1 MKPRVLERL
10 RAVVR
15 FLVMVVSVGC
25 LMAPGT
31 ARAVESAD
39 ALYKQGRFQDAMA
52 RYNALDMEHP
62 KDLRY
67 RYNRG
72 CAAYQAGEYEAA
84 MAAFSSVLR
93 RADAIADQTANQPA
107 DQSVDQS
114 AQLKSKALYNMGNAA
129 FQQDRFE
136 SAATYYKQALQNDA
150 TAMDA
155 RHNLELALR
164 RLAEQNKKRKDGDQ
178 AAGGDS
184 GEDGGDAKEKDDG
197 SKADPSDPSEAPDSP
212 TGEQKRPSDAGKSQR
227 GDDTQTDKPTDG
239 DKEKDPAAHGKENNE
254 MTPKAGTRNK
264 ENQEALSGDLTGPE
278 KMPNATAASDGE
290 RKQPGGVSM
299 GRQKAEALLDN
310 VTEDREK
317 FLRFQV
323 PEGKDRV
330 RSGKDW

>member
-1 MKPRVLERL
+1 MKPRVFGRP
-10 RAVVR
+10 RTVVR
-15 FLVMVVSVGC
+15 FVVMVASVGC
-25 LMAPGT
+25 LFASGT
-31 ARAVESAD
+31 AGAVESAD
-39 ALYKQGRFQDAMA
+39 ALYKQGRFKDAMA
-52 RYNALDMEHP
+52 RYNELDMEHP

-84 MAAFSSVLR
+84 MASFASVLR
-93 RADAIADQTANQPA
+93 RADAIADQTAN
-107 DQSVDQS
+107 QS

-136 SAATYYKQALQNDA
+136 SAAMYYKQALQNDA
-150 TAMDA
+150 TGMDA

-178 AAGGDS
+178 SAGGDS
-184 GEDGGDAKEKDDG
+184 GEDGGDTKEKDDA
-197 SKADPSDPSEAPDSP
+197 SKADPSETPDAP
-212 TGEQKRPSDAGKSQR
+212 TGEQKRPSNAGESKR

-239 DKEKDPAAHGKENNE
+239 DKEKEAAAHGRENNE

-264 ENQEALSGDLTGPE
+264 ENQEALSGELTGPE
-278 KMPNATAASDGE
+278 NMRNASAAPDGE
-290 RKQPGGVSM
+290 RRHGTGLSM
-299 GRQKAEALLDN
+299 GREKAEALLDN
-310 VTEDREK
+310 VTEDRTK